1 MVMSKDIKFELN
13 SRGFIIA
20 NLWINHYFWHCK
32 QGEKIGCDR
41 FIGTPNFGVQG
52 GSDAT
57 LFFFYATE
65 VPE

>member
-1 MVMSKDIKFELN
+1 MLFMTYLCH
-13 SRGFIIA
+13 R
-20 NLWINHYFWHCK
+20 K

-57 LFFFYATE
+57 LFFFYVT
-65 VPE
+65 P